1 MIRSTIEIIL
11 KDDVQKIFDA
21 FSASFNM
28 RVGFLSPEG
37 KELAVGLSK
46 PCNEFCEIVRNAL
59 DKKKKCLSLDEK
71 KREEALIEKDLLTW
85 HCYAGMIESI
95 IPIYYDGIHLGFFMM
110 GQYRNNKKL
119 DHVLLWEYER
129 KFGSVEKL
137 VISYLKTPSFSEDQI
152 RNIQNLFRLIV
163 DYIVSQNLITL
174 KSNLAV
180 EKIITYARDN
190 PDKHLSIKDASAF
203 VAKSVSTVS
212 HIFTE
217 MLHKSFK
224 QVMIEIKLENFEK
237 YMSSNSGLTVREAA
251 FMVGYDD
258 PYYFSRLYKKY
269 RGISP
274 SKFRNTRLIE
284 K

>member
-1 MIRSTIEIIL
+1 MIPSTIEIIL

-28 RVGFLSPEG
+28 RIGFLSTDG

-59 DKKKKCLSLDEK
+59 DKKKKCLTLDEK
-71 KREEALIEKDLLTW
+71 KRKEALIEKDLLTW

-110 GQYRNNKKL
+110 GQYRNEKKL
-119 DHVLLWEYER
+119 DRLLLQEYEL

-152 RNIQNLFRLIV
+152 NNIQNLFRLIV

-174 KSNLAV
+174 KSNLVV
-180 EKIITYARDN
+180 EKIITYARN
-190 PDKHLSIKDASAF
+190 QPEKHLSIREASEL
-203 VAKSVSTVS
+203 VGKSISTVS
-212 HIFTE
+212 HIFTDI
-217 MLHKSFK
+217 LHKSFK
-224 QVMIEIKLENFEK
+224 KVMIEIKLEKAEK
-237 YMSSNSGLTVREAA
+237 YLSLDPDMNVREAA
-251 FMVGYDD
+251 FLVGYDD
-258 PYYFSRLYKKY
+258 PYYFSRLYKIY

-274 SKFRNTRLIE
+274 SKYRDSRLLE